1 MHHPRAPILFVGAL
15 AACAMLLACSDDRPI
30 PTQPSPGPPSPPG
43 PTAPVQPAITS
54 IVVDGPGQVPPGE
67 TGQYSATA
75 RYSDGSRRDVTSEAQ
90 WSTSDESVLS
100 VTGASTVVARAR
112 GEAEVRARLA
122 NHGYPGVRS
131 VIVLP
136 AGQFK
141 LWVKVT
147 EDQVTAPIFDVR
159 VEVVSG
165 PEAGLAV
172 STDWTGSAV
181 LFGVPADAQLRLTK
195 EGYTSTVHS
204 MRLDGH
210 RGVSLQ
216 MFPSGSRLDL
226 PGQYQLTITSG
237 VCADGNLPDAVK
249 TRTYTARMWNAGL
262 MIHVELS
269 GADFAVEW
277 CPLCFETRGN
287 RFMGQTQAL
296 DARFTLFEY
305 GPPEDGYDGQG
316 YYPSL
321 AERLPDGRFLSIAG
335 RAIVAPS
342 ADGYAGSLDGTIAV
356 YDSLSQ
362 VERAGR
368 ALASCRSNAHRF
380 TLVR

>member
-1 MHHPRAPILFVGAL
+1 MHHPPARFSFVVLL
-15 AACAMLLACSDDRPI
+15 AAIGFAVACDGPARS
-30 PTQPSPGPPSPPG
+30 SPPPPPPG
-43 PTAPVQPAITS
+43 PNRPVQPVVVS
-54 IVVDGPGQVPPGE
+54 IAVDGPGQVPPGE
-67 TGQYSATA
+67 PAQYSAAA

-100 VTGASTVVARAR
+100 VTGAGTVVARAR
-112 GEAEVRARLA
+112 GEAVVRARLA
-122 NHGYPGVRS
+122 NYAHPGVQS

-136 AGQFK
+136 AGRFK
-141 LWVKVT
+141 LSMVVT
-147 EDQVTAPIFDVR
+147 EDQVSAPIFDVR
-159 VEVVSG
+159 IEVASG

-172 STDWTGSAV
+172 STDWSGRAV
-181 LFGVPADAQLRLTK
+181 LFGVPADVQLRLTK
-195 EGYTSTVHS
+195 EGYASTVHS
-204 MRLDGH
+204 VPLDGH
-210 RGVSLQ
+210 RLIYLQ
-216 MFPSGSRLDL
+216 LFPSGGRLDL
-226 PGQYQLTITSG
+226 PGRYQLTIASG
-237 VCADGNLPDAVK
+237 PCAAGNLPDAVK

-262 MIHVELS
+262 GINVDLS

-305 GPPEDGYDGQG
+305 GPPEDDATPYEGGLG

-321 AERLPDGRFLSIAG
+321 AERLPDGTFLSIAG
-335 RAIVAPS
+335 RAIVAPT
-342 ADGYAGSLDGTIAV
+342 ADGFAGSLDGSIAV

-368 ALASCRSNAHRF
+368 VLASCRSSAHRF

>member
-1 MHHPRAPILFVGAL
+1 V
-15 AACAMLLACSDDRPI
+15 
-30 PTQPSPGPPSPPG
+30 
-43 PTAPVQPAITS
+43 S

-67 TGQYSATA
+67 TGHYSATA

-100 VTGASTVVARAR
+100 VTGVSTIVARAR
-112 GEAEVRARLA
+112 GEAVVRARLA
-122 NHGYPGVRS
+122 NYQHPGVRS

-141 LWVKVT
+141 LSVLVT

-159 VEVVSG
+159 IEVVSG

-172 STDWTGSAV
+172 STDWTGRAV
-181 LFGVPADAQLRLTK
+181 LYGVPADAQLRLTK

-216 MFPSGSRLDL
+216 MFPSGSRLNL

-277 CPLCFETRGN
+277 CSLCFETRGN
-287 RFMGQTQAL
+287 RFTGQTQAL

-362 VERAGR
+362 VESAGR
-368 ALASCRSNAHRF
+368 VLASCRSNAHRF

>member
-1 MHHPRAPILFVGAL
+1 
-15 AACAMLLACSDDRPI
+15 
-30 PTQPSPGPPSPPG
+30 
-43 PTAPVQPAITS
+43 
-54 IVVDGPGQVPPGE
+54 
-67 TGQYSATA
+67 
-75 RYSDGSRRDVTSEAQ
+75 
-90 WSTSDESVLS
+90 VLS
-100 VTGASTVVARAR
+100 VTGAATVVARAR

-165 PEAGLAV
+165 PEAGLVV

-181 LFGVPADAQLRLTK
+181 LFGVPADSQLRLTK

-204 MRLDGH
+204 MRLDSH

-296 DARFTLFEY
+296 DARFTLSEY
-305 GPPEDGYDGQG
+305 GPPEDGYDDGAAQWG

-368 ALASCRSNAHRF
+368 VLASCRSNAHRF